1 MSSYCNFDLQP
12 KVSKMAAYTEGTLNK
27 LSKKEL
33 IGITLSLQNKFEQY
47 TNVSNNALEE
57 IRKFNENFVKLESEI
72 NIVKNVNTLLNKR
85 VIDMERQCW
94 ADAQYSRR
102 ELLESEGI
110 PLDVPNEN
118 LESKVLEV
126 FSKVGCAILSRD
138 IEACHP
144 LTNNDRVIVN
154 FLRRKDCD
162 QVLSI
167 KRDQQK
173 IKLEDIGSRGSNSIF
188 INPSLCP
195 YYRMLWSKSK
205 RLLDLGK
212 INNFYVSSGKIKIRI
227 QENSKPLSI
236 THVEDFKKY
245 FPDVDLTL
253 SP

>member
-47 TNVSNNALEE
+47 TNVNNNALEE

-144 LTNNDRVIVN
+144 LTNNHRVIVN

-195 YYRMLWSKSK
+195 YYRIFWSKSK